1 MRSINLH
8 ASLSLC
14 RCQLCCLSRVVGAF
28 NNQLDRRCAA
38 STQTLLQCIGR
49 RGRVRGSGYVHGS
62 SLVVTTTMDTMQLP
76 PLLPPPGS
84 ACGLLTQPLHG
95 KWHGVCAAT
104 VTPSPLASTARQGK
118 CACSGQHLS
127 SPSGRLVSE
136 VAPHSPS
143 CGCILRIRPCGML
156 SVPSCKQ
163 PSSIGQ
169 QTSALVRIMQAVP
182 AAGGIADLPSL
193 CERTHACRHPPI
205 DGPVRGT
212 GGTGAA
218 PFVPVPRSEAE

>member
-14 RCQLCCLSRVVGAF
+14 RCQLCCLSRVVGASS
-28 NNQLDRRCAA
+28 NQLDRRCAA

-95 KWHGVCAAT
+95 KWHGVCSAT
-104 VTPSPLASTARQGK
+104 VTPSPLASTAGQAK
-118 CACSGQHLS
+118 CACSGKHLS

>member
-38 STQTLLQCIGR
+38 STQNLLQCIGR
-49 RGRVRGSGYVHGS
+49 RGRVWGSGYVHGS

-95 KWHGVCAAT
+95 KWHGVCSAT
-104 VTPSPLASTARQGK
+104 GTPSPLASTAGQAK
-118 CACSGQHLS
+118 CACSGKHLS

-169 QTSALVRIMQAVP
+169 QTSELVR
-182 AAGGIADLPSL
+182 
-193 CERTHACRHPPI
+193 
-205 DGPVRGT
+205 
-212 GGTGAA
+212 
-218 PFVPVPRSEAE
+218 